1 MTKQRWQHVLWTLL
15 AVCCLSIAQAHTV
28 LAQLQIEAPLTANA
42 SKPTSDQ
49 TDPTQP
55 VQNQTSSQVNFSQ
68 APGNVTGPAESNPS
82 GTATAAPPVATPAA
96 SPTPPTAPTTAPATA
111 SAPTI
116 GLTSELISSR
126 LEQIQRTTEIE
137 VTLKDAVVP
146 LYQRALVDLKAA
158 NDAARLRK
166 ELSGRQAA
174 APKTLA
180 ETKQAKENQPLRDD
194 FSSMLDNLSFEE
206 TQKALQDQQRQLT
219 AATELRTKLS
229 EQVDTREK
237 RRKELPQLISEAR
250 SKAEA
255 VEREQAATSTPASID
270 PLLKEATTWS
280 QMAQKMAVSEQAQLL
295 EQEQRVYE
303 AETELLPLQLELA
316 RADEKHLQEQV
327 RKLTEGLDRLRQE
340 GIAKQRQEV
349 RRLVEEIPQD
359 PATPAELHKLGL
371 QLMERINQW
380 LELVKK
386 KAEIT
391 TELAGSK
398 ALLEKWKDRYTKM
411 VNRVEPQPGQD
422 VVAGFNSWVGLML
435 RKQRNELP
443 DPQKLERQIRH
454 YQQEAQA
461 VDARLFEL
469 EDALQQINSWS
480 DDGRSNITASSLM
493 SNDKSIARSDVAGD
507 LRPTYDRLLAKDKEL
522 IEMMKVDI
530 DTYLNN
536 LYQVADLKTQTN
548 ALVDDYHSFI
558 EKHVLWIRSSE
569 QLDKSDF
576 REAASAFH
584 WLVNYENWR
593 QLFTMLVQDARQRP
607 WWPILFLIGFSTVLF
622 NHSRMRRNLAACGDK
637 AAKRSTTDFS
647 LTMQSLLLTIAIS
660 LPVPLVMLYVHW
672 RLQSLDETGN
682 VFHQAIAHGLLIA
695 AAVFTPFEFL
705 RQMCR
710 PGGLGIKHF
719 EWPESAAKLLTVNLR
734 WLIDLATPIATLVG
748 VMEGQSNTRYQSSL
762 GRLAFLGLMVLLLA
776 FSARVFFPRNG
787 VFAEYLRQYRGGWL
801 DRLRWIWYPLI
812 VCSPIAMAALS
823 FVGFHYTSQR
833 LALHLHSSF
842 WSVVALITVFSV
854 LRRWLLLSRRTIMVE
869 QAKQRLAE
877 AARRDPSQTV
887 APSNPAAEES
897 ELNLSTINEQTMR
910 LVTSFVIVIGLVA
923 ISVIW
928 SDVLPAIGMLENFKL
943 WDVQGSKPNEVVT
956 ITLANLV
963 VVVPIFI
970 LTVIAGRNL
979 PGLMEI
985 ALLQHL
991 PLTGAARYAI
1001 STLSRYAILIL
1012 GIVASS
1018 SAIGLR
1024 WSSIQWLVAALGVGL
1039 GFGLQEIFA
1048 NFVSGIILLFEQ
1060 PIRVGDVIT
1069 IDGITGSVSKIRMR
1083 ATTLV
1088 NWDRQELIIPNKDL
1102 ITGKLLN
1109 WTLSDT
1115 TNRVQI
1121 RVGVAHGSDTEEA
1134 CRILRDIVGSHANI
1148 MKDPAPSVSFE
1159 NFGEGSLDITI
1170 RAFLANLE
1178 VRLDTVHQLH
1188 TQIYTQLRSAGIE
1201 IAYPQRDLHIR
1212 TFPMQV
1218 LQSLAARNGEAK
1230 RAGGESNDANSPLAA
1245 RR

>member
-1 MTKQRWQHVLWTLL
+1 MTKQRWHAVHWTLL
-15 AVCCLSIAQAHTV
+15 TVCLLSLVDSRSLA
-28 LAQLQIEAPLTANA
+28 AQLQIEGPRPAVPNNQAAPNPNAPTNPAASTPANTSNNNPADAAAGTSQVAAPTANPA
-42 SKPTSDQ
+42 AATP
-49 TDPTQP
+49 PAATQP
-55 VQNQTSSQVNFSQ
+55 
-68 APGNVTGPAESNPS
+68 
-82 GTATAAPPVATPAA
+82 ATAASAA
-96 SPTPPTAPTTAPATA
+96 ESP
-111 SAPTI
+111 STI
-116 GLTSELISSR
+116 GLTPNLINSR
-126 LEQIQRTTEIE
+126 LEQLKQPTEIDAA
-137 VTLKDAVVP
+137 LKDA
-146 LYQRALVDLKAA
+146 LLLQYQRALADLKKATDA
-158 NDAARLRK
+158 NKLRKDLARRQDAAP
-166 ELSGRQAA
+166 AA
-174 APKTLA
+174 LIEAK
-180 ETKQAKENQPLRDD
+180 KAKENPTPREDYSD
-194 FSSMLDNLSFEE
+194 KLDSLSFDEM
-206 TQKALQDQQRQLT
+206 QKALQEEQRRLT

-237 RRKELPQLISEAR
+237 RRKELPQLITDRKTQAD
-250 SKAEA
+250 AID
-255 VEREQAATSTPASID
+255 REQAVPAAATSVD

-280 QMAQKMAVSEQAQLL
+280 LMAQKMALTEEAQLY
-295 EQEQRVYE
+295 EQEGRLYE
-303 AETELLPLQLELA
+303 EERELLPLQLELT
-316 RADEKHLQEQV
+316 RADEKYLQEQV

-349 RRLVEEIPQD
+349 RSLVAQIPKD
-359 PATPAELHKLGL
+359 PSTPSELHKLGQ
-371 QLMERINQW
+371 QLLDRINQW

-454 YQQEAQA
+454 YQQEAQT
-461 VDARLFEL
+461 VDAMLFEL

-480 DDGRSNITASSLM
+480 DDGRGNITANSLM
-493 SNDKSIARSDVAGD
+493 ASDKSIVRSDVAGD

-536 LYQVADLKTQTN
+536 LYQAADLKTQTN
-548 ALVDDYHSFI
+548 ALVGDYHSFI

-576 REAASAFH
+576 REAAAAFH
-584 WLVNYENWR
+584 WLVNYEYWQ
-593 QLFTMLVQDARQRP
+593 QLVVMLGQDARQRP
-607 WWPILFLIGFSTVLF
+607 WWLVVFLVGFMLVLF
-622 NHSRMRRNLAACGDK
+622 NHSSMRRHLAACGDR
-637 AAKRSTTDFS
+637 AAKRSTTDFR
-647 LTMQSLLLTIAIS
+647 LTLQSLMLTIAIS
-660 LPVPLVMLYVHW
+660 LPVPLALLYLHW
-672 RLQSLDETGN
+672 RLQGIDESGN
-682 VFHQAIAHGLLIA
+682 TFHQAIAHGLLVA

-710 PGGLGIKHF
+710 PSGLGIKHF

-734 WLIDLATPIATLVG
+734 WLIDLATPITMLVG

-762 GRLAFLGLMVLLLA
+762 GRIAFLALMVLILG
-776 FSARVFFPRNG
+776 FSVRVFFPRNG
-787 VFAEYLRQYRGGWL
+787 VFAEYLRQYRGGWM
-801 DRLRWIWYPLI
+801 DRLRWGWYPLI
-812 VCSPIAMAALS
+812 VFSPVALALLS

-842 WSVVALITVFSV
+842 WSVICLLTMFSL
-854 LRRWLLLSRRTIMVE
+854 LRRWLLLSRRKIMVE

-877 AARRDPSQTV
+877 AARRDPAQAV
-887 APSNPAAEES
+887 APSSPSADES

-910 LVTSFVIVIGLVA
+910 LVTSFMIVIGLVA
-923 ISVIW
+923 FSVIW

-963 VVVPIFI
+963 VVIPIFI
-970 LTVIAGRNL
+970 LTLIAGRNL

-1069 IDGITGSVSKIRMR
+1069 LDGVTGSVSKIRMR

-1121 RVGVAHGSDTEEA
+1121 RVGIAYGSDTEEA
-1134 CRILRDIVGSHANI
+1134 CRILREIVSSHANI

-1159 NFGEGSLDITI
+1159 NFGEGSLDLAI
-1170 RAFLANLE
+1170 RVFLANLE
-1178 VRLDTVHQLH
+1178 VRLETIHQLH
-1188 TQIYTQLRSAGIE
+1188 TQINTRLRAAGIE
-1201 IAYPQRDLHIR
+1201 IAFPQRDLHIR
-1212 TFPMQV
+1212 SFPMQ
-1218 LQSLAARNGEAK
+1218 LAQSLAGRNGAVSK
-1230 RAGGESNDANSPLAA
+1230 HS
-1245 RR
+1245 

>member
-1 MTKQRWQHVLWTLL
+1 MFRQRRRLVHWTGLT
-15 AVCCLSIAQAHTV
+15 VCLLSIINASPSW
-28 LAQLQIEAPLTANA
+28 AQLQLPPSEVTSSEVNLQSSDLSAGANA
-42 SKPTSDQ
+42 SNASSNNAINQSDIANSP
-49 TDPTQP
+49 DNNAV
-55 VQNQTSSQVNFSQ
+55 VQ
-68 APGNVTGPAESNPS
+68 
-82 GTATAAPPVATPAA
+82 
-96 SPTPPTAPTTAPATA
+96 PATA
-111 SAPTI
+111 PPANASPAISAPAIASPVPLPPSATTPTTPTPPTI
-116 GLTSELISSR
+116 GLTSELITSR

-137 VTLKDAVVP
+137 AAIKDALVP
-146 LYQRALVDLKAA
+146 LYQRTLVDLKSA
-158 NDAARLRK
+158 NDASRLRK
-166 ELSGRQAA
+166 ELAGRQAA

-180 ETKQAKENQPLRDD
+180 DAKQKKENQPPRVDD
-194 FSSMLDNLSFEE
+194 PSLLDYISFDE
-206 TQKALQDQQRQLT
+206 LQQELQTEQSKLT

-237 RRKELPQLISEAR
+237 RRKELPQLISEA
-250 SKAEA
+250 KTKQEQID
-255 VEREQAATSTPASID
+255 REQAAPPGAATVD
-270 PLLKEATTWS
+270 PLLKEATVWS
-280 QMAQKMAVSEQAQLL
+280 LMAQKMAASEQVQLL

-316 RADEKHLQEQV
+316 RADEKYLQEQV
-327 RKLTEGLDRLRQE
+327 RRLTEQLDRLRQE
-340 GIAKQRQEV
+340 GIAQERQEV
-349 RRLVEEIPQD
+349 IRLVEEIPQGPD
-359 PATPAELHKLGL
+359 VPADLPKLGA
-371 QLMERINQW
+371 QLMDRINQW
-380 LELVKK
+380 LDLVKK

-391 TELAGSK
+391 NELNGSK

-443 DPQKLERQIRH
+443 DTQKLERQIHH
-454 YQQEAQA
+454 YQQEAQD
-461 VDARLFEL
+461 VDAMLFTL
-469 EDALQQINSWS
+469 EDALQTINSWS
-480 DDGRSNITASSLM
+480 DDGQTSFTSNLLRGGDDSSTM
-493 SNDKSIARSDVAGD
+493 RSDVSND

-522 IEMMKVDI
+522 IEKMKIDI

-548 ALVDDYHSFI
+548 AMVSKYHSFI

-576 REAASAFH
+576 REAANAFH
-584 WLVNYENWR
+584 WLVSYEHWR
-593 QLFTMLVQDARQRP
+593 HLGALMLLDARQRP
-607 WWPILFLIGFSTVLF
+607 WWWVLFLVGFLTVLV
-622 NHSRMRRNLAACGDK
+622 NHTRMRRMLAASGDR
-637 AAKRSTTDFS
+637 ACKRSNTSFHLTT
-647 LTMQSLLLTIAIS
+647 QSLLLTIAIS
-660 LPVPLVMLYVHW
+660 LPVPLVMLFLHW
-672 RLQSLDETGN
+672 RLRSLDDTSEA
-682 VFHQAIAHGLLIA
+682 FHQAIAHGLLVA

-710 PGGLGIKHF
+710 PGGLGVKHF
-719 EWPESAAKLLTVNLR
+719 EWSEAAAKLLTSNLR
-734 WLIDLATPIATLVG
+734 WLIDLATPIAMLVG

-762 GRLAFLGLMVLLLA
+762 GRLAFLVLMTLILA
-776 FSARVFFPRNG
+776 FSARVFIPRNG
-787 VFAEYLRQYRGGWL
+787 VFTDYLRQYRGGWL
-801 DRLRWIWYPLI
+801 DRLRWGWYPLI
-812 VCSPIAMAALS
+812 VFSPILLAALS
-823 FVGFHYTSQR
+823 FIGFHYTSER

-842 WSVVALITVFSV
+842 WSLVGLILMYS
-854 LRRWLLLSRRTIMVE
+854 LMRRWLLLSRRKIMVD

-887 APSNPAAEES
+887 SASAGASDES
-897 ELNLSTINEQTMR
+897 ELNLSAINEQTMR
-910 LVTSFVIVIGLVA
+910 LVTSFMIVSGLVA
-923 ISVIW
+923 FSVIW
-928 SDVLPAIGMLENFKL
+928 SDVLPAIGMLENFEL

-963 VVVPIFI
+963 IVVPIFI

-1069 IDGITGSVSKIRMR
+1069 IDGVTGSVSKIRMR

-1115 TNRVQI
+1115 TNRIQI
-1121 RVGVAHGSDTEEA
+1121 RVGVTHGSDTEEA
-1134 CRILRDIVGSHANI
+1134 CRILKEIVAGHANI
-1148 MKDPAPSVSFE
+1148 MKDPASSVVFD
-1159 NFGEGSLDITI
+1159 NFGEGSLDLTI
-1170 RAFLANLE
+1170 RAFLANLD
-1178 VRLDTVHQLH
+1178 VRLDTMHELH
-1188 TQIYTQLRSAGIE
+1188 TQIYRRFAAAGID
-1201 IAYPQRDLHIR
+1201 IAFPQRDLHIR
-1212 TFPMQV
+1212 SFPLQM
-1218 LQSLAARNGEAK
+1218 LQSLASRNGHGSAK
-1230 RAGGESNDANSPLAA
+1230 DAVSSQ
-1245 RR
+1245 